1 MNVEIQSRSEDD
13 EDDDIRLYD
22 TMQLTTRRN
31 RKIVKRIVNSSYI
44 RERSRRMSRAMIVPL
59 VDRSRIALEGKQ

>member
-1 MNVEIQSRSEDD
+1 VEIQSRSEDD